1 MIAAVGTWDDWMN
14 IFAIILFQSA
24 LYMADRIEYV
34 LEQNMQ
40 INK

>member
-1 MIAAVGTWDDWMN
+1 MIAAGRTWDDWMN